1 MKNQS
6 KYLFLALGL
15 SIIFGNSAY
24 GMGVMAKGLAA
35 KFMQQSLINRI
46 TFGMSSLSILISTY
60 TIKRT
65 SNSKNNKRCMRRD
78 ESNKRCTR
86 NADNGSL
93 LECPQKDELTVIPDT
108 DENEQAEKNST
119 TITTTAFLSQ
129 T

>member
-60 TIKRT
+60 TIK
-65 SNSKNNKRCMRRD
+65 KNFEFEKTINDACEEMKAINDAQETQIMVVCL
-78 ESNKRCTR
+78 NVPK
-86 NADNGSL
+86 
-93 LECPQKDELTVIPDT
+93 KDELTVIPDT
-108 DENEQAEKNST
+108 DENEQAEKT
-119 TITTTAFLSQ
+119 Q
-129 T
+129 QQ

>member
-46 TFGMSSLSILISTY
+46 SFGMSSLSLAMSSYSLFKSECTFKKQFELQKIMMETLEVMEAMNNPQEIQVVG
-60 TIKRT
+60 ICFNVPK
-65 SNSKNNKRCMRRD
+65 KN
-78 ESNKRCTR
+78 
-86 NADNGSL
+86 
-93 LECPQKDELTVIPDT
+93 ELTITPDT
-108 DENEQAEKNST
+108 DENEQAEKT
-119 TITTTAFLSQ
+119 Q
-129 T
+129 QQ